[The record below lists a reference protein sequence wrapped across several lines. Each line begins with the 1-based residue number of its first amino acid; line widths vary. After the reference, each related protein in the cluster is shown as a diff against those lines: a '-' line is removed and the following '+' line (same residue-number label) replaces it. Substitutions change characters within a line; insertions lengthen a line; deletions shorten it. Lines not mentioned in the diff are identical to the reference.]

1 MMIEPML
8 SVEEALERI
17 LSEFHPLEP
26 ERVPILEALGRV
38 LAEDVYAGE
47 DIPPYANSSM
57 DGYAVRAADTAC
69 ASRQAPRRLRV
80 IADLAAGYVSETE
93 VVPGTA
99 IRIMTGAPIPPGAD
113 AIVRVEDTQAQGEWV
128 DVFVEVPAGLYIR
141 PAGEDVQQGELVLQR
156 GMIVRPPEIGMLAT
170 LGHQEVLVYRRPRVA
185 ILATGDEVVEIDAP
199 LAPGKIRN
207 ANSYSNAAQVLQCGG
222 IPIMLGIARDRVQE
236 LTDKIRAGLAQ
247 GVDLFLTSGGVS
259 VGDFDVVKDVLAA
272 QGEINFWRVRMKPGK
287 PLAFGCLSPLPH
299 REGQGE
305 GVPLLGLPG
314 NPVSVMVAFEMFVR
328 PAILKMLGMTAL
340 ARPTVEA
347 VLMDGV
353 NDKDERRH
361 YLRARVEQQEG
372 EYRAYLTGEQ
382 GSGILSSM
390 VKANALVVI
399 PEEWTCAPVGAR
411 VQAMLLD

>member
-1 MMIEPML
+1 
-8 SVEEALERI
+8 
-17 LSEFHPLEP
+17 
-26 ERVPILEALGRV
+26 
-38 LAEDVYAGE
+38 
-47 DIPPYANSSM
+47 
-57 DGYAVRAADTAC
+57 
-69 ASRQAPRRLRV
+69 
-80 IADLAAGYVSETE
+80 
-93 VVPGTA
+93 
-99 IRIMTGAPIPPGAD
+99 
-113 AIVRVEDTQAQGEWV
+113 
-128 DVFVEVPAGLYIR
+128 
-141 PAGEDVQQGELVLQR
+141 
-156 GMIVRPPEIGMLAT
+156 
-170 LGHQEVLVYRRPRVA
+170 VA

-236 LTDKIRAGLAQ
+236 LTEKIRAGLAQ

-287 PLAFGCLSPLPH
+287 PMAFGRLSFRAKRGISL
-299 REGQGE
+299 
-305 GVPLLGLPG
+305 VPVLGLPG

-353 NDKDERRH
+353 KDKDERRH

-399 PEEWTCAPVGAR
+399 PEEWTCAPSGAR